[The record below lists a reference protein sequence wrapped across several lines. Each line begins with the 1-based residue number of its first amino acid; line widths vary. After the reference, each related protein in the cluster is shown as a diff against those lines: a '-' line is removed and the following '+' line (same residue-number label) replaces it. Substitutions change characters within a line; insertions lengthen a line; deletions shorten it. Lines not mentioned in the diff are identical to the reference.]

1 MAQPMPKIFG
11 IVNITNDSFSDGG
24 QYLAP
29 EKAIAHAQYLVDA
42 GAAVLDIGPASS
54 HPDAGAVTPA
64 EEIARLQGVWA
75 PLKALPASLSVDS
88 FQLETQ
94 RWAIAHGADWLND
107 INGFAEPSLYDELA
121 DAPCRLV
128 VMHAIQSKGIARR
141 APAPDG
147 DIWDHI
153 LRFFETR
160 LKALEEAGIARD
172 RLVIDPGMGFF
183 LGNDPQT
190 SLQVLGGLARLKQAF
205 DAPVLICASRKSFLR
220 AIADVSLAE
229 VGPVSLAAELLATA
243 QGVDY
248 IRTHEVAPLAQALG
262 LWGEAKK

>member
-1 MAQPMPKIFG
+1 MPKIFG

-190 SLQVLGGLARLKQAF
+190 SLQVLGCLARLKQAF

-229 VGPVSLAAELLATA
+229 VGPVSLAA
-243 QGVDY
+243 
-248 IRTHEVAPLAQALG
+248 
-262 LWGEAKK
+262 

>member
-1 MAQPMPKIFG
+1 MPKIFG

-248 IRTHEVAPLAQALG
+248 IRTHEVAPLAQALR

>member
-1 MAQPMPKIFG
+1 MPKIFG

-128 VMHAIQSKGIARR
+128 VMHAIKSKGIARR

-205 DAPVLICASRKSFLR
+205 DAAVLICASRKSFLR

-248 IRTHEVAPLAQALG
+248 IRTHEVAPLAQALR

>member
-1 MAQPMPKIFG
+1 MPKIFG

-29 EKAIAHAQYLVDA
+29 EKAIANAQYLVDA

-248 IRTHEVAPLAQALG
+248 IRTHEVAPLAQALR

>member
-1 MAQPMPKIFG
+1 MPKIFG
-11 IVNITNDSFSDGG
+11 IVNITSDSFSDGG
-24 QYLAP
+24 LYLAP
-29 EKAIAHAQYLVDA
+29 DKTLAHAQELIDA
-42 GAAVLDIGPASS
+42 GADVLDIGPASS

-64 EEIARLQGVWA
+64 EEIARLEAVWSS
-75 PLKALPASLSVDS
+75 LKALPVGLPVGLSVDS
-88 FQLETQ
+88 FQIETQ

-107 INGFAEPSLYDELA
+107 INGFADPSLYDELA
-121 DAPCRLV
+121 DASCQLV
-128 VMHAIQSKGIARR
+128 VMHAIQSKGIASR

-160 LKALEEAGIARD
+160 LKALDEAGIASD

-190 SLQVLGGLARLKQAF
+190 SLRVLGGLGRLKQAF
-205 DAPVLICASRKSFLR
+205 DLPVLICASRKSFLR
-220 AIADVSLAE
+220 AIADVTLAE
-229 VGPVSLAAELLATA
+229 VGPISLAAELLATA

-248 IRTHEVAPLAQALG
+248 IRTHEVAPLSKALK
-262 LWGEAKK
+262 LWGAAKK

>member
-1 MAQPMPKIFG
+1 MPKIFG
-11 IVNITNDSFSDGG
+11 IVNITSDSFSDGG

-29 EKAIAHAQYLVDA
+29 EKTLVHAQQLVDT
-42 GAAVLDIGPASS
+42 GADVLDIGPASS

-64 EEIARLQGVWA
+64 EEIARLQGVWSL
-75 PLKALPASLSVDS
+75 LKALPAGLSVDS
-88 FQLETQ
+88 FQIETQ
-94 RWAIAHGADWLND
+94 RWAIAHGTDWLND

-121 DAPCRLV
+121 DASCQLV

-160 LKALEEAGIARD
+160 LKILEDAGIARD

-190 SLQVLGGLARLKQAF
+190 SLRVLGGLARLKQAF

-220 AIADVSLAE
+220 AIANVSLAE

-248 IRTHEVAPLAQALG
+248 IRTHEVAPLAQALT
-262 LWGEAKK
+262 LWGEAEK

>member
-1 MAQPMPKIFG
+1 MPKIFG

-29 EKAIAHAQYLVDA
+29 EKTIAHAQYLVDA

-141 APAPDG
+141 APAPNG

-183 LGNDPQT
+183 LGTDPQT
-190 SLQVLGGLARLKQAF
+190 SLRVLGGLARLKQAF

-248 IRTHEVAPLAQALG
+248 IRTHEVAPLAQALR
-262 LWGEAKK
+262 LWGEAKKK

>member
-1 MAQPMPKIFG
+1 MPKIFG

-205 DAPVLICASRKSFLR
+205 DAPVFICASRKSFLR

-229 VGPVSLAAELLATA
+229 VVPVSLAAELLATA

-248 IRTHEVAPLAQALG
+248 IRTHEVAPLAQALR

>member
-1 MAQPMPKIFG
+1 MPKIFG

-29 EKAIAHAQYLVDA
+29 EKAIAHAQYLVDV

-248 IRTHEVAPLAQALG
+248 IRTHEVAPLAQALR